1 MTKVTG
7 KEVVTL
13 NAPIVRGETAISEI
27 TITPVLKQAGSLR
40 GLKVY
45 DVLTSN
51 YDALVVLLPRVTA
64 PALTADEIARMD
76 TWDFCQLANAVVD
89 FCSHLRIRAG
99 RIRAA
104 RHPMPLRTHRKLNG
118 GYRRHFPLATSG
130 DGRHDGRGTSV
141 MA

>member
-1 MTKVTG
+1 MATVIKKDGVQLNTPITRGKTKIT
-7 KEVVTL
+7 EV
-13 NAPIVRGETAISEI
+13 

-51 YDALVVLLPRVTA
+51 YDALAILLPRVTA

-89 FCSHLRIRAG
+89 FLQPPSEQSETDTANASLDAP
-99 RIRAA
+99 ANA
-104 RHPMPLRTHRKLNG
+104 
-118 GYRRHFPLATSG
+118 
-130 DGRHDGRGTSV
+130 
-141 MA
+141 

>member
-1 MTKVTG
+1 MTKETQ
-7 KEVVTL
+7 KEGVQL
-13 NAPIVRGETAISEI
+13 NTPIVRGKTEITEI

-89 FCSHLRIRAG
+89 FLQPPSDQ
-99 RIRAA
+99 
-104 RHPMPLRTHRKLNG
+104 
-118 GYRRHFPLATSG
+118 SG
-130 DGRHDGRGTSV
+130 TDTGSESSN
-141 MA
+141 APANA

>member
-13 NAPIVRGETAISEI
+13 NAPIVRGKTAISEI

-64 PALTADEIARMD
+64 PALTA
-76 TWDFCQLANAVVD
+76 
-89 FCSHLRIRAG
+89 
-99 RIRAA
+99 A